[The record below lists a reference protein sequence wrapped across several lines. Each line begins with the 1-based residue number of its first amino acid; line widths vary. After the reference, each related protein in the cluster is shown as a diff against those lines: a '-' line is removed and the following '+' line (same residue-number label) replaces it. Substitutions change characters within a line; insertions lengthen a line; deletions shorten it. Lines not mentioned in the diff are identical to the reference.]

1 MLIEFVVKKP
11 TTTSPAAVVVSE
23 GATNAEVAAQLYISA
38 RTVEYH
44 LGKVFRKLGVT
55 SRAELAGA
63 MLSARL
69 ERDDS

>member
-1 MLIEFVVKKP
+1 M
-11 TTTSPAAVVVSE
+11 VSE
-23 GATNAEVAAQLYISA
+23 GMRNSEVAAQLYVSP

-44 LGKVFRKLGVT
+44 LSKVFRKLGLS
-55 SRAELAGA
+55 SRTELAGA

>member
-1 MLIEFVVKKP
+1 M
-11 TTTSPAAVVVSE
+11 VSE
-23 GATNAEVAAQLYISA
+23 GMRNSEVAAQLYISP

-69 ERDDS
+69 ERDNS